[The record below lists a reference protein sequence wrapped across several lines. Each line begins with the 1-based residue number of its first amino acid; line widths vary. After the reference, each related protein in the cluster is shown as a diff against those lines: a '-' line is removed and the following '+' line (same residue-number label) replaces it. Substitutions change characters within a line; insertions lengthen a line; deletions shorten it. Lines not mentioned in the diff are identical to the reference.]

1 MTEAAASRDARVAA
15 IEPAELARIDIE
27 ISVLSPLVK
36 ADDPLALEI
45 GRHGLYISSGV
56 RRGVLLPQVAV
67 EYGWD
72 MKKFLDQTCVKA
84 GLPKHAWKRPETEV
98 LAFTTL
104 IIKEGR

>member
-1 MTEAAASRDARVAA
+1 
-15 IEPAELARIDIE
+15 
-27 ISVLSPLVK
+27 
-36 ADDPLALEI
+36 
-45 GRHGLYISSGV
+45 
-56 RRGVLLPQVAV
+56 VLLPQVAV